1 MPTECKEVMV
11 DARKI
16 DALLEKR
23 LFGKCIHERQE
34 WREWEDYMCMAASR
48 SSGRMVCL
56 DCGEN
61 DPEVG
66 YYGTWA
72 GMGSVVE
79 RMRELGWEL
88 TLHVFSDGNG
98 WAKFHKPGCRPNYEE
113 GDTPQMAVV
122 LGALRA
128 LGVNPDRELG

>member
-1 MPTECKEVMV
+1 M
-11 DARKI
+11 DNRKV

-79 RMRELGWEL
+79 RMRELGWEF
-88 TLHVFSDGNG
+88 TLQLFGDGIA
-98 WAKFHKPGCRPNYEE
+98 WVKFNKPDGRGYDYEE
-113 GDTPQMAVV
+113 ANTAPMAVA
-122 LGALRA
+122 LAALRTM
-128 LGVNPDRELG
+128 GVNLEDLNRE